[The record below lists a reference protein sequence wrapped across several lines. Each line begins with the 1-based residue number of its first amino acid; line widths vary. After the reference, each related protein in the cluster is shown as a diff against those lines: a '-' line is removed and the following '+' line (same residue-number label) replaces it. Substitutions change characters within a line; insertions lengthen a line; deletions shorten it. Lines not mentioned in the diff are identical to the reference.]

1 VPPIDRF
8 MLREEAQPVRV
19 EGSRGAL
26 SHAQSAKLLD
36 DLKRRSPETGVLDR
50 HLAVE
55 EALTDT
61 PLSLGNKATL
71 LEDGEATYNAMLAAI
86 RGARSH
92 VHMEMYIIDDD
103 DVGRL
108 FADALMERAA
118 KGAAVRLLYD
128 SVGCIKTPKEYFERL
143 RQGGVQVAE
152 FNPVKSVKSLDL
164 LGMQNRD
171 HRKLVLVDGR
181 VAFLGGINISGVYGS
196 VSPGRGGSR
205 ISGSS
210 SSAGSGGNDPS
221 FADRPWR
228 DTQVRLEGPVVLDL
242 QRAFVAHW
250 EQWSEQKVGNDS
262 TLYPTLKSDGPH
274 MVRAIATSPT
284 DKTLNASYLALISAI
299 ESAETEVLI
308 TNAYFV
314 PHPELARALEAA
326 ARRGVDVKLMLPSRT
341 DNAVVYHAGRASYAT
356 LLEAGVRIY
365 ERKDR
370 LLHSKAAVIDGVWST
385 VGSSNLDWRSLA
397 YNDELNAVV
406 LGTDFAVQMK
416 TAFLRDVANSD
427 AITHED
433 WQRRPF
439 AERMK
444 EAGASLL
451 SRWL

>member
-1 VPPIDRF
+1 
-8 MLREEAQPVRV
+8 MLQTEREPVRI
-19 EGSRGAL
+19 EGTRGAL
-26 SHAQSAKLLD
+26 SHAQSAKILD
-36 DLKRRSPETGVLDR
+36 DLKRRSPESGVLDR

-55 EALTDT
+55 EALTET
-61 PLSLGNKATL
+61 PLSLGNKAAL
-71 LEDGEATYNAMLAAI
+71 LEDGKATYDSMLVAI
-86 RGARSH
+86 KGAKSH

-103 DVGRL
+103 DIGRL
-108 FADALMERAA
+108 FADALIERAG
-118 KGAAVRLLYD
+118 KGATVRLIYD
-128 SVGCIKTPKEYFERL
+128 AVGCIKTPKEYFERL
-143 RQGGVQVAE
+143 KQGGVQVAE

-164 LGMQNRD
+164 VGVQNRD

-196 VSPGRGGSR
+196 VSPARSGASR

-210 SSAGSGGNDPS
+210 SSSGSGGSGDPP
-221 FADRPWR
+221 FPDRPWR
-228 DTQVRLEGPVVLDL
+228 DTQVRLEGPVVADL
-242 QRAFVAHW
+242 QRAFVGHW
-250 EQWSEQKVGNDS
+250 EQWSGQKPGDDKS
-262 TLYPTLKSDGPH
+262 LYPTLKSEGPH

-284 DKTLNASYLALISAI
+284 ADKGLNASYLALISAI

-314 PHPELARALEAA
+314 PHPQLAGALQAA

-341 DNAVVYHAGRASYAT
+341 DNAVVYHAGRASYT
-356 LLEAGVRIY
+356 ELLESGVKIY
-365 ERKDR
+365 ERKER
-370 LLHSKAAVIDGVWST
+370 LLHSKAAVVDGVWST

-397 YNDELNAVV
+397 YNDELNAVI
-406 LGTDFAVQMK
+406 LGPEFATQMK
-416 TAFLRDVANSD
+416 AAFLRDVANSD

-439 AERMK
+439 AERVK

>member
-1 VPPIDRF
+1 MPPIDRF

-26 SHAQSAKLLD
+26 SHAQSAKILD
-36 DLKRRSPETGVLDR
+36 ELKRRSPETGVLDR

-61 PLSLGNKATL
+61 PLSLGNRATL

-86 RGARSH
+86 KGARAH

-108 FADALMERAA
+108 FADALIERAG
-118 KGAAVRLLYD
+118 KGAAVRLIYD
-128 SVGCIKTPKEYFERL
+128 SVGCVKTPKEYFERL
-143 RQGGVQVAE
+143 KQGGVQVAE

-164 LGMQNRD
+164 VGVQNRD

-210 SSAGSGGNDPS
+210 SSA
-221 FADRPWR
+221 DRPWR
-228 DTQVRLEGPVVLDL
+228 DTQVRLDGPVVLDL

-250 EQWSEQKVGNDS
+250 EQWSGRKVADEKS
-262 TLYPTLKSDGPH
+262 LYPTLKSEGPH
-274 MVRAIATSPT
+274 MVRAIATSPN
-284 DKTLNASYLALISAI
+284 DKALNASYLALISAI
-299 ESAETEVLI
+299 ESSETEVLI

-314 PHPELARALEAA
+314 PHPELARALQAA

-341 DNAVVYHAGRASYAT
+341 DNAVVYHAGRASYT
-356 LLEAGVRIY
+356 ELLESGVRIY

-406 LGTDFAVQMK
+406 LGTDFAAQMK
-416 TAFLRDVANSD
+416 AAFLRDVANSE

-439 AERMK
+439 TERMK